1 MKKRFTKRQLLFII
15 AGILIVFSVVLA
27 NKFTM
32 YNKVKHSVP
41 KTSTKASTKA
51 TQGNDDIIKDNT
63 KTDFNVHTPKSSDSS
78 GYSEQAVQDELAG
91 EYDNQVDDSE
101 DEVPAT
107 DVVE

>member
-1 MKKRFTKRQLLFII
+1 MKKRFTKKQLLFII

-41 KTSTKASTKA
+41 KTSTKA
-51 TQGNDDIIKDNT
+51 TQGSDDIIKDDT
-63 KTDFNVHTPKSSDSS
+63 KTDFKVHTPKSGDSS
-78 GYSEQAVQDELAG
+78 GYSEQVVQDELAG

-101 DEVPAT
+101 DELPAT
-107 DVVE
+107 DVVD